1 MIGLDSNVLLRHLVQ
16 DDPEQA
22 KMAGEVL
29 GELTD
34 DEPGFVSLVALAE
47 IAWVLRRGYR
57 LPAPAVLDHLE
68 NLLGSR
74 ELEFEDAETVWTAVM
89 KGRDGAD
96 FADALIADTAHLWGC
111 DEVVTFDRRAAETL
125 GMRLLS

>member
-22 KMAGEVL
+22 RLAGAVL
-29 GELTD
+29 GELSSDT
-34 DEPGFVSLVALAE
+34 PGFVSVVALAE
-47 IAWVLRRGYR
+47 VAWVLRQGYR
-57 LPAPAVLDHLE
+57 LPKSVVLDHLE
-68 NLLGSR
+68 NLLSSR

-89 KGRDGAD
+89 QARVGAD

-111 DEVVTFDRRAAETL
+111 DEVVTFDRRAADSL

>member
-22 KMAGEVL
+22 RLASAVL
-29 GELTD
+29 GELTAE
-34 DEPGFVSLVALAE
+34 EPGFVSLVALAE
-47 IAWVLRRGYR
+47 VAWVLRQGYK
-57 LPAPAVLDHLE
+57 LPKPVVLDHLE
-68 NLLGSR
+68 NLLSTK

-89 KGRDGAD
+89 QGRDGAD
-96 FADALIADTAHLWGC
+96 FADALIADTAQLWGC
-111 DEVVTFDRRAAETL
+111 EDVVTFDRRAADTL

>member
-22 KMAGEVL
+22 RLASAVL
-29 GELTD
+29 GELTA

-47 IAWVLRRGYR
+47 VAWVLRRGYQ
-57 LPAPAVLDHLE
+57 LPKPVVLDHLE
-68 NLLGSR
+68 NLLSAK
-74 ELEFEDAETVWTAVM
+74 ELEFEDAETVWTALM
-89 KGRDGAD
+89 RGRHGAD
-96 FADALIADTAHLWGC
+96 FADALIADTAQLRGC
-111 DEVVTFDRRAAETL
+111 TEVVTFDRRAADAL